1 MDYSQLTS
9 PRAVKK
15 LMRDYEI
22 RFKKRFGQN
31 FLVDRNILNKII
43 DSAELKPDHYVLEIG
58 TGLGTLTYALA
69 EQCRRVITFEIDHD
83 LVQIF
88 RENQSAA
95 NVQLIAGDALKYD
108 WREVLLESGWQDER
122 VSLVANLP
130 YYLTSPLIMKA
141 LESGLPFE
149 SIVVMVQKEV
159 ADRMQAEPGT
169 KDYGL
174 LTLAVGYYADVEIV
188 TKVPRTVFIP
198 APDVDSAVVKLTP
211 HPVHGEADRKA
222 LFAVM
227 RAAFAQRRKTLKNN
241 LKDLIKEWGTA
252 PEEFDR
258 ILAEL
263 DLPKDVRGESLSLK
277 QFIELTLK
285 LTAEHR

>member
-108 WREVLLESGWQDER
+108 WREVLLESGWQDEW

>member
-1 MDYSQLTS
+1 VDYSQLTS

-211 HPVHGEADRKA
+211 HSVHGEADRKA